1 MIRIYRADQ
10 MKMFAHF
17 SYLSL
22 LYFFRFHF
30 FYLLTVMMDDRFVHQ
45 LHILLVF
52 SQRGSKTFED
62 WGELKS
68 FRTGG
73 RWGGGLRNFRDEE
86 YFCWG
91 VGTPL
96 HAMKPKNAK
105 KQKNKQVKK
114 QKHQLCAYWIKR
126 QKLRKVY

>member
-1 MIRIYRADQ
+1 MIRIYRANQ
-10 MKMFAHF
+10 LKMFAHL

-30 FYLLTVMMDDRFVHQ
+30 FYLLTVMMDERFVHY
-45 LHILLVF
+45 LHMFVF
-52 SQRGSKTFED
+52 SQRRSKTFED

-68 FRTGG
+68 FSTGG
-73 RWGGGLRNFRDEE
+73 RWGGLKNFRDEE

-91 VGTPL
+91 VSTPL
-96 HAMKPKNAK
+96 HAMKPKNTK
-105 KQKNKQVKK
+105 KQKNKQAKK